1 MTQQNAILGL
11 LAQTSIHAGTG
22 QNVGV
27 IDLTIQR
34 EGHTGWPCVFG
45 SAMKGALRAHAE
57 AHYQGQADG
66 ENRITQT
73 FGPDTNNASEHAG
86 ALSVMDARLLLLPVR
101 SLTSRFCWVTSIGA
115 LKRYVRDAQRFNI
128 PAEAITLPEPKTE
141 NAYVYA
147 EDRELFLEEYRYHC
161 KAKGD
166 ELDAVIRLL
175 TSLMQHEDAEEALQK
190 QLVIVNDDDFT
201 FLVQHA
207 TPVNA
212 HIALDSSTK
221 TVLGG
226 ALWYEE
232 TLPPETLLY
241 VGLNAN
247 KGRTRGK
254 QEKEQDSQAEPLP
267 AESVLQTV
275 TDMFGGDHYWLQIGG
290 NETVGMG
297 WCAVKAV
304 RNTATGEANHA

>member
-45 SAMKGALRAHAE
+45 SAMKGALRAHAD
-57 AHYQGQADG
+57 AYYQEHGADG
-66 ENRITQT
+66 VNRIIQT
-73 FGPDTNNASEHAG
+73 FGPDTNNASDHAG
-86 ALSVMDARLLLLPVR
+86 ALNVMDARLLLLPVR
-101 SLTSRFCWVTSIGA
+101 SLTTRFCWVTSTGA
-115 LKRYVRDAQRFNI
+115 LKRYVRDAQRLGI
-128 PAEAITLPEPKTE
+128 PAEAITLSEPAPE
-141 NAYVYA
+141 NAYVYGNG
-147 EDRELFLEEYRYHC
+147 RELFLEEYRYVCEGKGEEC
-161 KAKGD
+161 KKFNDIIG
-166 ELDAVIRLL
+166 LL
-175 TSLMQHEDAEEALQK
+175 AGLMQHEEAEEALQK
-190 QLVIVNDDDFT
+190 QLVIVNDDDFS

-212 HIALDSSTK
+212 HIALDSETK

-232 TLPPETLLY
+232 ILPPETLLY

-254 QEKEQDSQAEPLP
+254 QNVVQESQAEPLP
-267 AESVLQTV
+267 AASVLHTV
-275 TDMFGGDHYWLQIGG
+275 THMFADDHHWLQIGG

-297 WCAVKAV
+297 WCAVKV
-304 RNTATGEANHA
+304 REASHAN